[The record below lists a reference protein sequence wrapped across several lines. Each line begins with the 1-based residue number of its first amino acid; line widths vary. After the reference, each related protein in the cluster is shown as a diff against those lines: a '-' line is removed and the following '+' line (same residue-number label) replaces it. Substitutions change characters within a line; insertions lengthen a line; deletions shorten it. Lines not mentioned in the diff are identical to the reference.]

1 MDSSNNATGPIL
13 KISKYTPEYIEREY
27 SDDSEYSERLRIMR
41 LESGNKGIR
50 QT

>member
-13 KISKYTPEYIEREY
+13 KISKYTPEYR
-27 SDDSEYSERLRIMR
+27 ERLRIMR